1 MPPSPSFLAECA
13 KCGERFPCRQVEHPA
28 PPGKCNIGPW
38 PPCPKCGHRRV
49 YAVPKEATA

>member
-1 MPPSPSFLAECA
+1 MPPSPPFPAECA
-13 KCGERFPCRQVEHPA
+13 RCGERFPCRQVEHPA